1 MIWPKRFAG
10 KAWRRLARSGMILP
24 SLLLPG
30 NTLSAG
36 AWWYIDNC
44 ATIPK
49 GAVTPPYGTHL
60 SNINAGQYYR
70 AQADRFVIYKHE
82 WYLGGTDPGPA
93 GRRHLTAI
101 GDTLACVPFPIVV
114 QPVEPEEL
122 EDRSPEAAFK
132 LNEERRRRVVEY
144 LAARGEV
151 NADRRVILGYP
162 TAEGL
167 YGVPADLLGRRY
179 IFGQG
184 GFGGAGFG
192 GGGFGGAGFGGG
204 GFGGAGFGGGG
215 FGVGGGYGGMGFGGG
230 MGGFF

>member
-1 MIWPKRFAG
+1 MIWPKMIARKG
-10 KAWRRLARSGMILP
+10 WRMLARSGVILP
-24 SLLLPG
+24 SLLIQG
-30 NTLSAG
+30 NTLSASD
-36 AWWYIDNC
+36 WWYIDNC

-60 SNINAGQYYR
+60 NNINAGQYYR

-101 GDTLACVPFPIVV
+101 GDNLACVPFPIVV

-122 EDRSPEAAFK
+122 EDRSPETAFK
-132 LNEERRRRVVEY
+132 LNEERRRRVIEY
-144 LAARGEV
+144 LAARGDV

-167 YGVPADLLGRRY
+167 YGVPAGLLGQRY
-179 IFGQG
+179 LFSQG

-204 GFGGAGFGGGG
+204 GFGGAGIS
-215 FGVGGGYGGMGFGGG
+215 GGMGFGGG
-230 MGGFF
+230 AGGFF